1 MEITSSIKIEPKSQ
15 IQYSKCILF
24 LSMFY
29 LVFFLSSAILAHKL
43 VYFGNYMTSVSTFVL
58 PFTFI
63 LADVIAEVYGYAL
76 SRQLI
81 WAALLSEFLF
91 AIIMLIAV
99 SIHSPHA
106 LSNSGAYKTVF
117 SSFTRIF
124 IGNVIAM
131 ISSIFINIYA
141 ITKSKILLKGRFFWL
156 RSLGASIVGE
166 FIFTLICVI
175 IAFAGVTP
183 ISDMPQLILTSFLF
197 KVIFNPLAVIPASY
211 LVPYLKKKENIDVY
225 DTETDFNPIKIG
237 SGSNNKK
244 NISARVYAFQAKSK

>member
-1 MEITSSIKIEPKSQ
+1 MQTSNSNQIEPKSQ

-43 VYFGNYMTSVSTFVL
+43 VYFGKYMTSVSTFVL
-58 PFTFI
+58 PFTFA
-63 LADVIAEVYGYAL
+63 LSDVIAEVYGYAL

-81 WAALLSEFLF
+81 WSALLSEFLF

-99 SIHSPHA
+99 SIHSPHV
-106 LSNSGAYKTVF
+106 LSNSDAYKAIF
-117 SSFTRIF
+117 STFTRIF

-131 ISSIFINIYA
+131 LSSIFLNIYA

-156 RSLGASIVGE
+156 RSLGASFVGE
-166 FIFTLICVI
+166 FIFTLVCVI
-175 IAFAGVTP
+175 IAFAGVIPT
-183 ISDMPQLILTSFLF
+183 SDMPQLILTSFLF

-211 LVPYLKKKENIDVY
+211 LVPYLKKKENMDFY
-225 DTETDFNPIKIG
+225 DTETNFNPIKIDTE
-237 SGSNNKK
+237 SIKK
-244 NISARVYAFQAKSK
+244 NESDNIYPFQVKSK